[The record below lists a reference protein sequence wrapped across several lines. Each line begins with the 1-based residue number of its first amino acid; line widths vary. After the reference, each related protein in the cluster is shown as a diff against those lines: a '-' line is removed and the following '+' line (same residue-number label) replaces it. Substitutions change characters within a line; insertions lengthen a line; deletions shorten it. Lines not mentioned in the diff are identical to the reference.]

1 MWAVSELAFKIA
13 QQAQGCGE
21 STWVAGATLAL
32 RMVLE
37 REIPAGSARHLW
49 IVQSDAASS
58 VRALRDA
65 GPYDWAADEPAGGA
79 A

>member
-1 MWAVSELAFKIA
+1 M
-13 QQAQGCGE
+13 
-21 STWVAGATLAL
+21 TWPLAL
-32 RMVLE
+32 LILAQALAWVGLLVLGTSWALG
-37 REIPAGSARHLW
+37 RHADPATTRHLW

-58 VRALRDA
+58 VRAIKDA

>member
-1 MWAVSELAFKIA
+1 MTWPLAALITVEAAGVLVVGVLFPRLMIEKYGTPA
-13 QQAQGCGE
+13 Q
-21 STWVAGATLAL
+21 
-32 RMVLE
+32 
-37 REIPAGSARHLW
+37 PAPRHLW

>member
-1 MWAVSELAFKIA
+1 MTWRIALLIAVQAAGWICMLVLSMSWAFR
-13 QQAQGCGE
+13 QGDE
-21 STWVAGATLAL
+21 P
-32 RMVLE
+32 E
-37 REIPAGSARHLW
+37 PARHLHV
-49 IVQSDAASS
+49 VQSDAASS